1 MKPTLKTT
9 ALAMCIALSL
19 AACKSTSNSGDARPT
34 PVQPKDAK
42 PGAAQSAAT
51 QPADAKPGAA
61 QPAATQPAEEK
72 HDEPQAAPGVST
84 PVADQGT
91 SSTGSQPQPGAD
103 SNGHN
108 ADVSPAPGTAESH
121 TVETHPEG
129 ETGSHTDTAHQD
141 EPHSNETVVQPKPP
155 ISSEPARS
163 EDTHAAENTGATT
176 GKEEK
181 PAGTAETQPDSPAP
195 AEDHT
200 ESPAVTPS
208 QPSTGTDAGTQP
220 SAPVNSGSSSESS
233 VPAHSE
239 PSAPADNMH
248 TEAGASPTVG
258 AGEHHDETNHATE
271 QPQGT
276 PAQPPVAP
284 ERHDEATH
292 NTEGNP
298 SVSGTT
304 ETQPAAS
311 SYDALNKLFYQALVD
326 HKSSDL
332 VDATYKGK
340 VFAKVKLDTKGEK
353 FNAPTTTDEDGDV
366 TLDVQ
371 KNSSDKFK
379 MSGTIDSKTVGRIK
393 LGEEEIIENK
403 VENGHVGFSDEDM
416 EGGKYSATI
425 SKDGDIVGRVVYD
438 SDSYEADF
446 GSYPRVQGKDGAT
459 KNLFRY
465 EAFFDATKQH

>member
-19 AACKSTSNSGDARPT
+19 TACKSTSNSGDARPT
-34 PVQPKDAK
+34 PVQP
-42 PGAAQSAAT
+42 AAT
-51 QPADAKPGAA
+51 

-155 ISSEPARS
+155 VSSEPARS

-181 PAGTAETQPDSPAP
+181 PAGTAETQPVSPAP

-311 SYDALNKLFYQALVD
+311 SYDDLKKLYRDVVD
-326 HKSSDL
+326 GKSSDL

-340 VFAKVKLDTKGEK
+340 VFAKVMLSNIAEERK
-353 FNAPTTTDEDGDV
+353 AQTTIDEDGDV
-366 TLDVQ
+366 TLNVQ

-379 MSGTIDSKTVGRIK
+379 MSGTVNSKTVGSIQLK
-393 LGEEEIIENK
+393 EKEIIENK
-403 VENGHVGFSDEDM
+403 VNNGDIRLWDEDM
-416 EGGKYSATI
+416 EGKYSATI
-425 SKDGDIVGRVVYD
+425 SKDGDIVGSVKYDPAPYIKAYD
-438 SDSYEADF
+438 S
-446 GSYPRVQGKDGAT
+446 YPEFQKDGET
-459 KNLFRY
+459 KYLFGY
-465 EAFFDATKQH
+465 EAFFDATKQPK

>member
-19 AACKSTSNSGDARPT
+19 TACKSTSNSGDARPT
-34 PVQPKDAK
+34 PV
-42 PGAAQSAAT
+42 
-51 QPADAKPGAA
+51 

-155 ISSEPARS
+155 VSSEPARS

-181 PAGTAETQPDSPAP
+181 PAGTAETQPVSPAP

-311 SYDALNKLFYQALVD
+311 SYDDLKKLYRDVVD
-326 HKSSDL
+326 GKSSDL

-340 VFAKVKLDTKGEK
+340 VFAKVKLSDTDEEK
-353 FNAPTTTDEDGDV
+353 YARMTIDEDGDV
-366 TLDVQ
+366 KLYVQ

-379 MSGTIDSKTVGRIK
+379 MSGTIDSKTVGSIQ
-393 LGEEEIIENK
+393 LGEKEIIGNK
-403 VENGHVGFSDEDM
+403 VKDGHVDFGDDAD
-416 EGGKYSATI
+416 GKYSATI
-425 SKDGDIVGRVVYD
+425 SKNGDIVGRVEYNSKRAV
-438 SDSYEADF
+438 EEGF
-446 GSYPRVQGKDGAT
+446 YPSFEGKDGTT
-459 KNLFRY
+459 KYLFGY
-465 EAFFDATKQH
+465 EAFFDATKQPK